1 MLAEQVLLWVLLSV
15 GPNHEPKLLALYDTK
30 EECLA
35 AAGRID
41 PIKGDDIYCVPGTG
55 EKEGDGA

>member
-1 MLAEQVLLWVLLSV
+1 MLAEMVALWVLLSV
-15 GPNHEPKLLALYDTK
+15 GPNHAPKPIGLYNTR

-41 PIKGDDIYCVPGTG
+41 PIKGDDIYCVPGRG